1 MAQSL
6 VGWKNDP
13 FNSNPLS
20 FSTTWSKYIVF
31 QVKADQLTFP
41 KTSRHH
47 SGVYTCSADN
57 GWGSAAQAR
66 IVLDVQVKRAIMI
79 RLTMVYVGAQLMHKD
94 YLKAWSRIF
103 LFPAQTRDWAGGNIH
118 PHKVSRPL
126 RYFGLT
132 PRTLVSNCSSNRDGD
147 DVEITCTVHASP
159 AAEVSEQFEENQDFL
174 WLAHQRIQVFKLM
187 LIGWNKKI

>member
-1 MAQSL
+1 MAQNL

-66 IVLDVQVKRAIMI
+66 IVLDVQVMIMKLMKVKRAIMI
-79 RLTMVYVGAQLMHKD
+79 RLTMVNNCWISTDAQGLFENMIKNFPLSSTNQRLSRRKHSSTQSMQTTWIFWTQTKD
-94 YLKAWSRIF
+94 RSF
-103 LFPAQTRDWAGGNIH
+103 
-118 PHKVSRPL
+118 
-126 RYFGLT
+126 
-132 PRTLVSNCSSNRDGD
+132 
-147 DVEITCTVHASP
+147 
-159 AAEVSEQFEENQDFL
+159 
-174 WLAHQRIQVFKLM
+174 
-187 LIGWNKKI
+187 